1 MEERLIVERERER
14 MEERLMEKTEDGRE
28 TDGKERDGRETESGG
43 DGMVWATCK
52 VTEGNSYVLMGP
64 RKVQYISLKWTP
76 VTFPSAPL
84 RLAVCVIDSLGLTH
98 MVPFTFSLCFP
109 SSSSCLGFR
118 VCRLFLFVCL
128 EFGVVLSFA
137 LVFDFLGRC
146 HGVGRR
152 PRRVCVVCVCVR
164 ACVRA

>member
-1 MEERLIVERERER
+1 
-14 MEERLMEKTEDGRE
+14 MEKTEDGRE

-118 VCRLFLFVCL
+118 VCWLFCLFVWNLVLFCL
-128 EFGVVLSFA
+128 LLWFLIFWGGATVLVGV
-137 LVFDFLGRC
+137 LG
-146 HGVGRR
+146 VY
-152 PRRVCVVCVCVR
+152 VMCVCVR
-164 ACVRA
+164 ACVRACVCV